1 MIKRMGFKEG
11 FSQVSFL
18 WQKYIDTNV
27 IVSDL
32 EHNVLNITRSGVQI
46 DYVIYCLLY
55 VIKHKMNLKYPAGL
69 KYYINRYEIK
79 RAFSLSKINRVEIYD
94 FNIGGEAK
102 SPKFNYKP
110 QEVGFLKILE
120 KHQMPLDN

>member
-1 MIKRMGFKEG
+1 MTVEEG
-11 FSQVSFL
+11 QSEILAL
-18 WQKYIDTNV
+18 WRKYIDKDVFPRELENNV
-27 IVSDL
+27 KTIMKY
-32 EHNVLNITRSGVQI
+32 GVQI
-46 DYVIYCLLY
+46 DYIVYCLSYIINHNMPLR
-55 VIKHKMNLKYPAGL
+55 YPAGL

-94 FNIGGEAK
+94 FSIGGEAK

-120 KHQMPLDN
+120 KHQTPLDN

>member
-32 EHNVLNITRSGVQI
+32 EHNVLNITRSGIQI

-69 KYYINRYEIK
+69 KYYINRDEIK
-79 RAFSLSKINRVEIYD
+79 RAYKLSNITRIDLYD
-94 FNIGGEAK
+94 FNAQHDTDD
-102 SPKFNYKP
+102 PKFDYKII
-110 QEVGFLKILE
+110 ENGFQKILE
-120 KHQMPLDN
+120 KI